1 MTDSISLNK
10 PINRFDSSIFICP
23 ICQSRLISEKPGQ
36 LYCSNKDC
44 VKSQEEFIFVNGKPV
59 LIDFSK
65 SVVPASAF
73 TLNIG
78 KSIVQRRKASL
89 GRILRILFQGK
100 NPVTKANVNFLI
112 ESMKSIPDPRIF
124 VVGGGEIGSG
134 LEEFY
139 ALFHDNIISFDI
151 YDSEAID
158 FVADGHLIPIR
169 SGYFD
174 LVIVQAVL
182 EHVLNPYQ
190 VVSEITRI
198 LKKDGIVYAETPF
211 MQQVHE
217 GPFDFTRFTESGHR
231 YLFKE
236 YRLISSGHTSGAGT
250 ALIWSLSAFFTG
262 LFRSKSGGKI
272 ARILFF
278 WLRFF
283 DRVIPVPYNIDAACG
298 VFFIGQKT
306 NITVSDL
313 EVIAHYGGSQQI
325 R

>member
-1 MTDSISLNK
+1 M
-10 PINRFDSSIFICP
+10 
-23 ICQSRLISEKPGQ
+23 
-36 LYCSNKDC
+36 
-44 VKSQEEFIFVNGKPV
+44 
-59 LIDFSK
+59 
-65 SVVPASAF
+65 
-73 TLNIG
+73 
-78 KSIVQRRKASL
+78 KA
-89 GRILRILFQGK
+89 
-100 NPVTKANVNFLI
+100 
-112 ESMKSIPDPRIF
+112 IPDPRIF

-236 YRLISSGHTSGAGT
+236 YRLISSGPTSGAGT
-250 ALIWSLSAFFTG
+250 ALIWSLSAFFRG

-306 NITVSDL
+306 NVTVSDL